1 MKYQNMMN
9 LLDNTPS
16 QLSKFR
22 TQYWLEINDDSHGT
36 YSTGSQVRFES
47 SMLRSCICDYSDVY
61 ILVSRT
67 MKTTRGLENATPEQ
81 VIIIQKMLK

>member
-1 MKYQNMMN
+1 MMN

-22 TQYWLEINDDSHGT
+22 TKYWLEINEDSHGT
-36 YSTGSQVRFES
+36 YSTGSQVRFET

-67 MKTTRGLENATPEQ
+67 MKTTRGLEDATPEQ
-81 VIIIQKMLK
+81 VIIIQKMLNNLNN